1 MSLLFNF
8 RGNSPYTDYISDM
21 HKFPINNYKK
31 FIELPLDQF
40 NRLKFSVYII
50 DFNWNYLF
58 VNDAAKNNLGERG
71 NNLMGK
77 NMWEEFKELAAD
89 STFNLIRK
97 KMEQGVAVN
106 LETIS
111 PVNGKRLNITG
122 YPLEDC
128 YYFSSSILPDKD
140 DLIHELRN
148 QLGRQK

>member
-1 MSLLFNF
+1 
-8 RGNSPYTDYISDM
+8 M

-58 VNDAAKNNLGERG
+58 VNDAVKNNLGDRATS
-71 NNLMGK
+71 LMGK
-77 NMWEEFKELAAD
+77 NMWEEFKELAED
-89 STFNLIRK
+89 STFILMRK
-97 KMEQGVAVN
+97 KMEQGITVN
-106 LETIS
+106 METIS
-111 PVNGKRLNITG
+111 PLTRRRLNITG
-122 YPLEDC
+122 YALEDC

-140 DLIHELRN
+140 DLIHDLRN